1 MNTPP
6 DHEEVAERW
15 PTAAV
20 ILAGASLFELIGACL
35 VCGEGACEGLEA
47 YAVSVGVVS
56 LVLLAPIV
64 LLLFAEPLAPP
75 RLHEGL
81 PHLSLM
87 LLAWWVPAAFLLT
100 FVAPFQRLC
109 NGYFSALAAAASAV
123 ELSRA
128 HVPAIDAAFRALRA
142 AIASSTERACVCS
155 LAATS
160 TMMWAQA
167 AISLAEYPKEHA
179 ATKTWAVLVGLV
191 SMLLCGFY
199 LCARLCYLPAM
210 HPLQSAAYT
219 RSPPNGCGRLA
230 LCSQSACRACGASLP
245 VRHRALVVVAA
256 RHRAFVRSQ
265 RVHLFHEWFCEHV
278 GVRIFGCLLSARC
291 ARPSGS
297 HSNTIRTSRRGRPWW
312 AHHHI
317 PRSSGA
323 GRGSYG
329 RILQLAGSH
338 RHGRQ

>member
-199 LCARLCYLPAM
+199 LL
-210 HPLQSAAYT
+210 
-219 RSPPNGCGRLA
+219 
-230 LCSQSACRACGASLP
+230 
-245 VRHRALVVVAA
+245 
-256 RHRAFVRSQ
+256 
-265 RVHLFHEWFCEHV
+265 
-278 GVRIFGCLLSARC
+278 
-291 ARPSGS
+291 
-297 HSNTIRTSRRGRPWW
+297 
-312 AHHHI
+312 
-317 PRSSGA
+317 
-323 GRGSYG
+323 
-329 RILQLAGSH
+329 LAGLAVH
-338 RHGRQ
+338 RFPFATALLLWWLQGIALSFVPSAFISSMNGFVSTWASAFLAVYFLRVVRDPRDLIPIPSAPPDEEGLGGPTTTYHAAAEPVEDPTEGFSNSLGAIGMGGSERFGGAIAHDVFRHTADGPEQ